1 MVSNIEQTS
10 DQGQVFKMK
19 TKDREL
25 LQKMRTNMITLEFS
39 EEEIL
44 IIHAL
49 AVLGD
54 GRNSLNKIFRK
65 RVSPTAIKLIKEN
78 NVTIGAANLE

>member
-1 MVSNIEQTS
+1 MKIKDKELLK
-10 DQGQVFKMK
+10 KMK
-19 TKDREL
+19 TH
-25 LQKMRTNMITLEFS
+25 MITLEFS

-65 RVSPTAIKLIKEN
+65 RVSPTAMRLIKEN
-78 NVTIGAANLE
+78 NVTIEAANIE